1 MLITDFF
8 DARTKTGKGIIIV
21 YPDFKVGKFKDL
33 MVRGK
38 AFYAIF
44 DKDTNMWSTDEY
56 DVQRLVDQELYK
68 EAEKLKDSTDV
79 VKVESCSSYSS
90 GSWKK
95 FREYLKNM
103 PDNYKNLDMKITFSN
118 DNVKRTDYVSKR
130 VNYPLE
136 EGDISAYDEMMST
149 LYDKENRAKLEW
161 AIGSIISGDAKKI
174 QKFEVLYGD
183 KGTGKSTVLNIIGKL
198 FDGYFST
205 FDAKSLTSSS
215 NAFSTEVFRS
225 NPLVAIQHDGD
236 LSRIEDNAK
245 LNAIVSHESIIINEK
260 YKSGYESRLSC
271 FLFMATNRPV
281 KITDAK
287 SGLLRRLIDV
297 NPTGKKLPNN
307 IYNRLYSQIDF
318 ELGAIAYHC
327 LQVYKEMGIDYYET
341 YVPMDMT
348 YRTDAFF
355 NFVEAHYFIFKQ
367 EDEVSLTQAYSM
379 YKEYCEDSNID
390 HILPK
395 YKFREE
401 LKDYFKEFCE
411 RINSPDDRRR
421 SVYRGFLSNKFENPM
436 QTSDKSSEDSWL
448 EFDDY
453 NGEPTELEK
462 ILSDYP
468 AQYANNDGIPSCS
481 WSKCKTKL
489 RDLDTTKVHYV
500 KVPENLICID
510 FDIKNDKGEKD
521 YERNLEAASKWPRTY
536 AEVSKSDAG
545 IHLYYLYTGDAIESL
560 SPIIETGIECKV
572 FRGNSALRR
581 ISKRYFNGQISD
593 ISSGLPIK
601 EEKKVIN
608 ADTVKSEKKL
618 RELIERNLRK
628 EIHPATK
635 PSVDFIKKLLDDA
648 YNSGLNY
655 DVTDMRPDILA
666 FAVRSTHNSEYC
678 MSQVS
683 KMKFKSEEPS
693 ANVEFSEDAPIVFFD
708 CEVFPNLFLVNWK
721 YQGADTV
728 NRMINPSPKEVEELF
743 KFRLIG
749 FNNLRYDNHIL
760 YARYV
765 GYTIDEIYN
774 LSQKIVNGSKNCTFS
789 EAYSISY
796 TDIYDFA
803 SAGNKMSLKKW
814 ENKLRIHHKELN
826 LPWDQPV
833 PEDRWVEVAEYCDN
847 DVISTEK
854 LFEHLTGD
862 WTARQILADIAG
874 LTVNDTTNTL
884 TSQIIF
890 GNNKHPQSEFKYRDL
905 SKKVEYL
912 DDDVKEFILHACPDI
927 KGKDGSILPY
937 FPGYKF
943 ENGKSMYQGIDPKE
957 GGYVYSEPGVYF
969 KVALLDV
976 KSMHPHSTIA
986 ECLFGVRYTS
996 IFRDIVESRVAI
1008 KEKRFDEA
1016 RKMLGGKLSRY
1027 IDRVE
1032 AGEMTPKDLSNA
1044 LKTAINS
1051 VYGLTAAKFDNAFRD
1066 PRNIDNIV
1074 AKRGALFMIDLK
1086 NAVQLKGYTVAH
1098 IKTDSI
1104 KIPNADKEI
1113 IEFVKEFGREY
1124 GYEFDHECTYD
1135 RMCLVNDAV
1144 YIAKDAETMQWGA
1157 TGSQFAMP
1165 YVFKTLFS
1173 HEDLDFWD
1181 FCEERSVKSKLYLDM
1196 ADGPEEHNYVFVG
1209 KTGLFTPVKTGGG
1222 DLVVERDGKY
1232 NAVSGTKGYKW
1243 LESETVM
1250 ELGRED
1256 DVDISYY
1263 DRFAEEAKA
1272 DIEKYYPFEKFID
1285 DKSPWS
1291 LPCGEDKYDHCM
1303 QCPNFDISQEK
1314 CILKYRIDPVPF

>member
-1 MLITDFF
+1 
-8 DARTKTGKGIIIV
+8 
-21 YPDFKVGKFKDL
+21 

-38 AFYAIF
+38 AFYAVF
-44 DKDTNMWSTDEY
+44 DKETNMWSTDEY

-68 EAEKLKDSTDV
+68 EKEEVDKTTDNIV
-79 VKVESCSSYSS
+79 EVESCSSFSS
-90 GSWKK
+90 GSWKRFK
-95 FREYLKNM
+95 DYIKNM
-103 PDNYKNLDMKITFSN
+103 PDNYKDLDMKITFSN

-136 EGDISAYDEMMST
+136 EGDISAYDRMMST
-149 LYDKENRAKLEW
+149 LYDKDNREKLEW
-161 AIGSIISGDAKKI
+161 AIGSIVSGDSKKI

-183 KGTGKSTVLNIIGKL
+183 KGTGKSTVLNIITKL
-198 FDGYFST
+198 FDGYVST

-215 NAFSTEVFRS
+215 SSFSTESFKS

-236 LSRIEDNAK
+236 LSRIEDNAR
-245 LNAIVSHESIIINEK
+245 LNSIVSHEAIIINEK
-260 YKSGYESRLSC
+260 YKSSYASKLSC

-287 SGLLRRLIDV
+287 SGILRRLIDV
-297 NPTGKKLPNN
+297 NPTGNKLPEDV
-307 IYNRLYSQIDF
+307 YNMLYSQIDF
-318 ELGAIAYHC
+318 ELGAIAWHC
-327 LQVYKEMGIDYYET
+327 LHVYKELGPNYYNS
-341 YVPMDMT
+341 YNPMDMT
-348 YRTDAFF
+348 YRTDEFF
-355 NFVEAHYFIFKQ
+355 NFVENYYLIFKK
-367 EDEVSLTQAYSM
+367 EDEVTLAQAYSM
-379 YKEYCEDSNID
+379 YKEYCADSHLE
-390 HILPK
+390 HILPR
-395 YKFREE
+395 YKFRDE
-401 LKDYFKEFCE
+401 LKDYFKEFYE
-411 RINSPDDRRR
+411 RLTESEDRRR
-421 SVYRGFLSNKFENPM
+421 SVYKGFLSYKFELL
-436 QTSDKSSEDSWL
+436 DKEPEESKKPDYWIIL
-448 EFDDY
+448 EDY

-462 ILSDYP
+462 VLLDYP
-468 AQYANNDGIPSCS
+468 AQYANDDGVPSCA
-481 WSKCKTKL
+481 WAKCKTKL

-521 YERNLEAASKWPRTY
+521 YERNLEAASKWPPTY
-536 AEVSKSDAG
+536 AEVSKSGAG
-545 IHLYYLYTGDAIESL
+545 IHLYYFYTGGEIENL
-560 SPIIETGIECKV
+560 SPIIERGVECKV

-581 ISKRYFNGQISD
+581 LSKACYNSRISD
-593 ISSGLPIK
+593 LSYGLPIK
-601 EEKKVIN
+601 EEKKMIN
-608 ADTVKSEKKL
+608 AGVVKSEKKL
-618 RELIERNLRK
+618 REQIERNLRK

-635 PSVDFIKKLLDDA
+635 PSVDFIKKILDDA
-648 YNSGLNY
+648 YSSGLSY

-666 FAVRSTHNSEYC
+666 FAAHSTNHPEYC
-678 MSQVS
+678 IGQVS

-693 ANVEFSEDAPIVFFD
+693 KSAEFDKDAPIVFFD

-721 YQGADTV
+721 YQGIDGV
-728 NRMINPSPKEVEELF
+728 NRMINPSSKEIEELF

-760 YARYV
+760 YARYI
-765 GYTIDEIYN
+765 GYDIGQIYD

-789 EAYSISY
+789 EAYAISY

-833 PEDRWVEVAEYCDN
+833 PEERWTEVAEYCDN

-884 TSQIIF
+884 TTQIIF

-912 DDDVKEFILHACPDI
+912 DEDVKKFILHACPDI

-943 ENGKSMYQGIDPKE
+943 ENGKSIYQGIDPKE

-969 KVALLDV
+969 RVALLDV
-976 KSMHPHSTIA
+976 KSMHPHSAIA

-1016 RKMLGGKLSRY
+1016 RSMLGGKLAPY
-1027 IDRVE
+1027 VDRVE
-1032 AGEMTPKDLSNA
+1032 AGEMSAKDLANA

-1066 PRNIDNIV
+1066 SRNIDNIV

-1086 NAVQLKGYTVAH
+1086 NAVQLKGYKVAH

-1104 KIPNADKEI
+1104 KIPDADKEI
-1113 IEFVKEFGREY
+1113 IEFVKDFGRAY
-1124 GYEFDHECTYD
+1124 GYEFDHEATYD

-1144 YIAKDAETMQWGA
+1144 YIAKDAETMKWAA

-1173 HEDLDFWD
+1173 HEELNFWD

-1196 ADGPEEHNYVFVG
+1196 TDGPDEHNYVFVG

-1243 LESETVM
+1243 IESETVR

-1256 DVDISYY
+1256 DVDVSYY

-1272 DIEKYYPFEKFID
+1272 DISQYYPFESFVE
-1285 DKSPWS
+1285 DKTPWS
-1291 LPCGEDKYDHCM
+1291 LPCGKTGIDHCL
-1303 QCPNFDISQEK
+1303 QCPNFDTEEEK
-1314 CILKYRIDPVPF
+1314 CLLKYRIEPLPF